1 MRCPGQDW
9 RYWKEDAIFE
19 ISCPFCG
26 EKVEF
31 FKDDTTRKCP
41 SCKKVIPNPKLDFG
55 CAAYCKYAEV
65 CLGELPPELIREKAN
80 LLKSKILSLLE
91 EMLPKELYSEIQK
104 GVETLERELKEKG
117 SSPGTK
123 LLLLLFYYLSPD
135 ERENLYKKA
144 GLPETLW
151 EEIKIT
157 LKNYKEGLNPEEL
170 IRELLK

>member
-19 ISCPFCG
+19 VSCPYCR
-26 EKVEF
+26 ERVEF

-41 SCKKVIPNPKLDFG
+41 SCKKVVPNPRLDFG

-80 LLKSKILSLLE
+80 LLKSRLLSLLE
-91 EMLPKELYSEIQK
+91 GMISQPLY
-104 GVETLERELKEKG
+104 RELEKG
-117 SSPGTK
+117 LNFLDEELKKRALSPGAK
-123 LLLLLFYYLSPD
+123 LLLFLFYYLDPSQ
-135 ERENLYKKA
+135 REDLAKKA

-151 EEIKIT
+151 DEIKISLKT
-157 LKNYKEGLNPEEL
+157 LKGNLSPEEL
-170 IRELLK
+170 IAELLK